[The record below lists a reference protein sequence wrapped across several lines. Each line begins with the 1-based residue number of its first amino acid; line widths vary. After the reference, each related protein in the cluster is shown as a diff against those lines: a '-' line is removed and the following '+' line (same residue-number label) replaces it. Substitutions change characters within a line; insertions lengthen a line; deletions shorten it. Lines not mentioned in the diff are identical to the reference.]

1 MNLKFLAFS
10 CIWCNKF
17 FSSYTCLRGRL
28 WYLKAC
34 KISEFSFCSEL
45 GSQVLLCANKVSL
58 FLTSL
63 FFVVVFCFLWFFFLK
78 RMGRGW
84 GHGADHWNGVLHCRL
99 QSTCCQTWVRFVIL
113 SSLPYAVQ
121 LGQCPMFD
129 VDSASSISRS
139 ELIKFDKPNLGFSSK
154 ERRRE

>member
-63 FFVVVFCFLWFFFLK
+63 FFVVVFCFLWLFFFFW
-78 RMGRGW
+78 RGW
-84 GHGADHWNGVLHCRL
+84 GEDEGMGQTIEMVFYIAGYKVHAARL
-99 QSTCCQTWVRFVIL
+99 ELGLLFFRLCPSCTAYGSAPCLMWI
-113 SSLPYAVQ
+113 Q
-121 LGQCPMFD
+121 LAAFLE
-129 VDSASSISRS
+129 VSW
-139 ELIKFDKPNLGFSSK
+139 
-154 ERRRE
+154 